1 MLFNY
6 IRILLKVQVDLA
18 KSDFSKELFTKF
30 SSSFIIR
37 ETALLQDFKSQNVA
51 K

>member
-6 IRILLKVQVDLA
+6 IKILLKEQVDLA